1 MLGDPLMKALV
12 ATLTLALSAVPAA
25 GQQYP
30 AKPVRMLVGFAPG
43 GGVDITA
50 RLVAQK
56 LTERWGKPV
65 VVENRAGA
73 AGNIATEIVA
83 KSAPD
88 GYTLLMAFSSH
99 ASNAALYE
107 KLPFDVARDFTSVC
121 LVATAPVVIAATA
134 SLPVK
139 SLSELIAYAKARPG
153 AVRFASSGVGTPVHL
168 AGELMMQLTG
178 IRITHV
184 PYKGIAPAMAAMLGG
199 ETDITF
205 PAVIS
210 GMQHFRNGRLK
221 ALAIAS
227 ARRYPGL
234 PDVPTAAE
242 AGLAGFEVDYWYAAF
257 GPAGLPRPVA
267 DRLTRD
273 ITAVVTTPEM
283 RQSMLEQGSIAVGG
297 GPNEL
302 DALVRRDYALW
313 SKVVKAGGVEAE

>member
-1 MLGDPLMKALV
+1 MEVGMRTRLCALLV
-12 ATLTLALSAVPAA
+12 ALGCASAWA
-25 GQQYP
+25 QYP

-65 VVENRAGA
+65 VVENRSGA

-88 GYTLLMAFSSH
+88 GHTLLMAFSSH

-107 KLPFDVARDFTSVC
+107 KLPFDIARDFTPVS

-139 SLSELIAYAKARPG
+139 NLSELIAHARSRPG
-153 AVRFASSGVGTPVHL
+153 AVRFASSGVGTPVQL
-168 AGELMMQLTG
+168 AGELLMQLTG
-178 IRITHV
+178 VRMTHV

-199 ETDITF
+199 ETDVTF

-210 GMQHFRNGRLK
+210 GMQHFRSGRLK
-221 ALAIAS
+221 PLAVAS
-227 ARRYPGL
+227 AKRYPGL

-242 AGLAGFEVDYWYAAF
+242 AGLPGFEVDYWYAVF

-267 DRLTRD
+267 DRLTREL
-273 ITAVVTTPEM
+273 TAIVTTPETS
-283 RQSMLEQGSIAVGG
+283 QSMLEQGSIVVAG
-297 GPNEL
+297 GPEEL
-302 DALVRRDYALW
+302 DALVRREYALW
-313 SKVVKAGGVEAE
+313 SKVVKAGNVRPE

>member
-1 MLGDPLMKALV
+1 MSNSRRTACAAL
-12 ATLTLALSAVPAA
+12 AFAVLLAA
-25 GQQYP
+25 GVAPAQQYP

-50 RLVAQK
+50 RVVAQK

-88 GYTLLMAFSSH
+88 GHTLLMAFSSH

-107 KLPFDVARDFTSVC
+107 KLPFDIARDFTPVS
-121 LVATAPVVIAATA
+121 LVATAPVVVAVGA
-134 SLPVK
+134 SVPAK
-139 SLSELIAYAKARPG
+139 SLAEVIGYARSRPG

-168 AGELMMQLTG
+168 AGELLMQLTG

-184 PYKGIAPAMAAMLGG
+184 PYKGIAPAMAAMLAG
-199 ETDITF
+199 ETEMTF

-210 GMQHFRNGRLK
+210 GMQHFKSGRLK
-221 ALAIAS
+221 PLAIAS
-227 ARRYPGL
+227 AKRYPGL

-242 AGLAGFEVDYWYAAF
+242 AGLAGFEVDYWYALF

-267 DRLTRD
+267 DRLTREV
-273 ITAVVTTPEM
+273 IAIVTTPET
-283 RQSMLEQGSIAVGG
+283 RRSMLEQGSIAVGG
-297 GPNEL
+297 GPDEL
-302 DALVRRDYALW
+302 EALVRRDYALW
-313 SKVVKAGGVEAE
+313 AKVVKAGGVKAE